1 MSDQRNV
8 TTTISINN
16 EDIQNARM
24 MRPGLRL
31 NEVVYG
37 HVAHLGTLF
46 SFQPEVIDQII
57 HKLKQ
62 CEWLNEEQGALSILF
77 TRQVKITFNSI
88 DEVFLSV
95 EPRKQESVGMQPSV
109 FGPQFNA
116 YGTPLHMPGM
126 VNDPWPGRPMGN
138 AFKGGAIPLLVCA
151 FTHLFTSQ
159 IGKDPMIAVQKD
171 LDTSHWPANAPTPEM
186 ILAHLLKVY
195 GEQYL
200 YSIPEKAAASC
211 SVAQVRIFHRG
222 LDPVLVMA
230 PLNTY
235 AGAGYYAGRGENIP
249 TISLPLSVF
258 VEQVFIEGEPKLQLC
273 EAFRNGRP
281 GRAWDI
287 NANVAPNQVLDC
299 IIRIYTEKELLGV
312 LKEIEEDKVDAVLQ
326 VFKEIPPGVVV
337 FPKR

>member
-8 TTTISINN
+8 TTTITINN
-16 EDIQNARM
+16 EDIHTARM

-57 HKLKQ
+57 HKLKK

-95 EPRKQESVGMQPSV
+95 KPRKQELAGMQPSV

-116 YGTPLHMPGM
+116 HGTPLHMPGM
-126 VNDPWPGRPMGN
+126 VNDPWSGRPMAN
-138 AFKGGAIPLLVCA
+138 AFKGGAIPLLVCS

-159 IGKDPMIAVQKD
+159 IGKEPMIAVQKD
-171 LDTSHWPANAPTPEM
+171 LDTSRWPANAPTPEM

-200 YSIPEKAAASC
+200 YSIPEEAASFN
-211 SVAQVRIFHRG
+211 SVAQVQIFHRG
-222 LDPVLVMA
+222 IDPVLIMA
-230 PLNTY
+230 PLHPNT
-235 AGAGYYAGRGENIP
+235 GP
-249 TISLPLSVF
+249 SH
-258 VEQVFIEGEPKLQLC
+258 
-273 EAFRNGRP
+273 
-281 GRAWDI
+281 
-287 NANVAPNQVLDC
+287 
-299 IIRIYTEKELLGV
+299 
-312 LKEIEEDKVDAVLQ
+312 
-326 VFKEIPPGVVV
+326 PGVVV
-337 FPKR
+337 VPKH